1 MSRLPSLNYDSSI
14 NLNQIALKFGTDKVD
29 INHTYKGVTY
39 LDIYHREWVRERQR
53 ERERE

>member
-29 INHTYKGVTY
+29 INHTNKVSLVSSGNYMG
-39 LDIYHREWVRERQR
+39 RS
-53 ERERE
+53 